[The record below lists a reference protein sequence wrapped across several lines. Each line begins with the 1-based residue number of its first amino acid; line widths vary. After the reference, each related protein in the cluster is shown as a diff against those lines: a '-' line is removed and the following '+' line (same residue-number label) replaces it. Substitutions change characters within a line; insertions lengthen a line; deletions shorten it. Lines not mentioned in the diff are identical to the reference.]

1 MAEDGSDLASGPSGR
16 RDHLIFLVYVYR
28 KLTRPL
34 EDCFR
39 GRYTSLQLWTIL
51 ILDAGGPMSISGL
64 AAAMRLPKQQMSRMV
79 ESLVEEGILF
89 RKEDPQDRRRLLI
102 GLSDQAGRE
111 METGWLEFERRAER
125 LLSVLSEAERRD
137 FDEALDTLSRL
148 LVKLPKTFLE
158 RLEPVRL
165 NEAHEESRLGNP
177 AGGSDI

>member
-1 MAEDGSDLASGPSGR
+1 MAEGGSGLVPGPNGKR
-16 RDHLIFLVYVYR
+16 NHLIFLVYVYR

-51 ILDAGGPMSISGL
+51 ILDAGGPMSMSGL

-79 ESLVEEGILF
+79 ESLVEEGTLF

-102 GLSDQAGRE
+102 DLSEQAKRE
-111 METGWLEFERRAER
+111 METGWLEFEQRAEG

-158 RLEPVRL
+158 RLGPARL
-165 NEAHEESRLGNP
+165 NDTHGESGSENP
-177 AGGSDI
+177 AGGSDM

>member
-89 RKEDPQDRRRLLI
+89 RRRLLI